1 MQIREVPVTP
11 TDEGSSEL
19 DDEAEWIY
27 RQAFTKPSISQQVCC
42 LQYTTLIFIIRNIP
56 YR

>member
-11 TDEGSSEL
+11 TEEGSSEL

-27 RQAFTKPSISQQVCC
+27 RQAFTKPSISQQV
-42 LQYTTLIFIIRNIP
+42 LR
-56 YR
+56 